1 MMKSGVDRKG
11 GYFVGDKQLEK
22 VLNKKDVLAL
32 AFGAMIGW
40 GWVILAG
47 LWIQKAGSLG
57 AAAAFGLGGI
67 MIVFVGLTYAEL
79 TAAMPQSG
87 GALVFSNKAL
97 GVNMSFICT
106 WAMIL
111 GYVGVVAFEAVALPS
126 VVEYLIPGFLK
137 GHMYTIHGFEVY
149 GSWVAVGV
157 ISSIIITIINYRGTK
172 DAAVLQAILTVVIAA
187 SGIALMG
194 GSAVTGNIA
203 NTRPLFIDGW
213 SGIIAVA
220 IATPFMFIGFDVIPQ
235 TASEINLP
243 FKDIG
248 KMLILSIVMAVAWY
262 VMIILSV
269 SYVMNEQQLS
279 SSVLV
284 TADAMKTAF
293 GNSDLAAKVL
303 IIGGVAGI
311 VSSWNAFLIGGSRAM
326 YALSQAKML
335 PGFLGRIHPKY
346 NTPSNAIL
354 LIGGIASIA
363 PFFGR
368 SMLDWLA
375 NAGSFGI
382 VIAYGIVSISFV
394 VLRKKEP
401 NMDRP
406 YKVKNYKFIG
416 YMAVI
421 LSGVMLLLYI
431 PGLIAVEWGIIVAW
445 TVLGLVFFIT
455 SKNKYTD
462 FGVIPALEKSEN

>member
-1 MMKSGVDRKG
+1 MEE
-11 GYFVGDKQLEK
+11 KQLERI
-22 VLNKKDVLAL
+22 LNKKDVLAL

-47 LWIQKAGSLG
+47 LWIGKAGSLG

-126 VVEYLIPGFLK
+126 VIEYLVPGFLK
-137 GHMYTIHGFEVY
+137 GHMYTIQGFEVY

-157 ISSIIITIINYRGTK
+157 ISSLFITAINYRGTK
-172 DAAVLQAILTVVIAA
+172 DAAVLQGILTVIIAA

-203 NTRPLFIDGW
+203 NTSPLFVNGW
-213 SGIIAVA
+213 NGIIAVA

-262 VMIILSV
+262 VVIILSV

-279 SSVLV
+279 LSVLV
-284 TADAMKTAF
+284 TADAMKIAF
-293 GNSDLAAKVL
+293 GNSNLAAKIL
-303 IIGGVAGI
+303 IVGGVAGI
-311 VSSWNAFLIGGSRAM
+311 ISSWNAFLIGGSRAM
-326 YALSQAKML
+326 YALAQAKML
-335 PGFLGRIHPKY
+335 PEFLGRLHPKY

-382 VIAYGIVSISFV
+382 VIAYGIVSISFM

-401 NMDRP
+401 NMHRP
-406 YKVKNYKFIG
+406 YKIKNYKFVG
-416 YMAVI
+416 YMAII
-421 LSGVMLLLYI
+421 LSGIMLILYL
-431 PGLIAVEWGIIVAW
+431 PSLIAVEWGIIGVW
-445 TVLGLVFFIT
+445 SILGLVFFFV
-455 SKNKYTD
+455 SKSKYLD
-462 FGVIPALEKSEN
+462 FGKIPELEKSEN

>member
-1 MMKSGVDRKG
+1 MEDR
-11 GYFVGDKQLEK
+11 QLEK
-22 VLNKKDVLAL
+22 VLSKKDVLAL

-57 AAAAFGLGGI
+57 AALAFGLGGI

-126 VVEYLIPGFLK
+126 VVEYLIPGFLQR
-137 GHMYTIHGFEVY
+137 HMYTIHGFDVY

-157 ISSIIITIINYRGTK
+157 ISSIVITAINYRGTK
-172 DAAVLQAILTVVIAA
+172 DAATLQAILTVVIAV

-194 GSAVTGNIA
+194 GSTVTGNLA
-203 NTRPLFIDGW
+203 NTKPFFVDGW
-213 SGIIAVA
+213 NGIVAVA

-248 KMLILSIVMAVAWY
+248 KMLILSILMSVAWY
-262 VMIILSV
+262 VIIILSV
-269 SYVMNEQQLS
+269 SYVMSEQQLL

-284 TADAMKTAF
+284 TADAMKIAF
-293 GNSDLAAKVL
+293 GNSDLAAKIL
-303 IIGGVAGI
+303 IIGGLAGI

-335 PGFLGRIHPKY
+335 PEFLGKIHPKY

-394 VLRKKEP
+394 VLRKKDP
-401 NMDRP
+401 NMPRP
-406 YKVKNYKFIG
+406 YRIKNYKFVG
-416 YMAVI
+416 YLAVI

-431 PGLIAVEWGIIVAW
+431 PGLITIEWVIIGGWAL
-445 TVLGLVFFIT
+445 LGLIFFIT
-455 SKNKYTD
+455 SKNKFID
-462 FGVIPALEKSEN
+462 FGKIPELKKSEN